1 MEAAEG
7 ERQAQGR
14 LLGWKQIAA
23 YLGVSRRTA
32 QVWVRTRG
40 LPVRRLPGG
49 RGGVFAETAEL
60 DAWMRNEH
68 VELRQGRLDRQ
79 KRRAQLARIS
89 LAAPFIVAAVIFG
102 LWRFVRAKAV
112 APTSVVL
119 EGETLEA
126 RDRDGRP
133 LWRYRFEAPAK
144 VPGARLEPQ
153 QSQASLADV
162 DADGRQEVFVSLGY
176 RFFLLGS
183 PDALA
188 AASIAFLS
196 PEGAL
201 RWRRE
206 PVSNVPDANG
216 APFPP
221 HWMVGAL
228 TIVRAAG
235 RDRIWLS
242 LNHWERFPGVIVE
255 VLPDGSL
262 RDVFANHGHINSL
275 AAVERNGKPAIL
287 AGGSTNA
294 LRGSILAVIDP
305 DAGFS
310 KAPEAGPARYRFARA
325 ASAAPAAYY
334 WIPPRDMTEASLTD
348 VDHIYSFRTEAGS
361 PVAVIAVGN
370 TEACKIFIEMD
381 RAGRPLRSRRSAA
394 CEMEHRRYEQQGVIR
409 HPFERCPDFQQP
421 LELRLWTEKGTWEVV
436 KIPMA
441 TMRNTI

>member
-1 MEAAEG
+1 
-7 ERQAQGR
+7 
-14 LLGWKQIAA
+14 
-23 YLGVSRRTA
+23 
-32 QVWVRTRG
+32 
-40 LPVRRLPGG
+40 
-49 RGGVFAETAEL
+49 
-60 DAWMRNEH
+60 
-68 VELRQGRLDRQ
+68 
-79 KRRAQLARIS
+79 
-89 LAAPFIVAAVIFG
+89 
-102 LWRFVRAKAV
+102 
-112 APTSVVL
+112 
-119 EGETLEA
+119 
-126 RDRDGRP
+126 
-133 LWRYRFEAPAK
+133 
-144 VPGARLEPQ
+144 
-153 QSQASLADV
+153 
-162 DADGRQEVFVSLGY
+162 
-176 RFFLLGS
+176 
-183 PDALA
+183 
-188 AASIAFLS
+188 
-196 PEGAL
+196 
-201 RWRRE
+201 
-206 PVSNVPDANG
+206 
-216 APFPP
+216 
-221 HWMVGAL
+221 
-228 TIVRAAG
+228 
-235 RDRIWLS
+235 
-242 LNHWERFPGVIVE
+242 VIVE

-334 WIPPRDMTEASLTD
+334 WILPRDMTEASLTD